1 MMSAV
6 TIKMVYFY
14 WSDFDLYQC
23 AVIKTF
29 ILYSILVI
37 ADMRPLR
44 AQSTAEWSFD
54 VMGINKTLLQTWY

>member
-6 TIKMVYFY
+6 TIEMIYFY

-23 AVIKTF
+23 AVIQTF

-54 VMGINKTLLQTWY
+54 VMGINNTLQQTWY